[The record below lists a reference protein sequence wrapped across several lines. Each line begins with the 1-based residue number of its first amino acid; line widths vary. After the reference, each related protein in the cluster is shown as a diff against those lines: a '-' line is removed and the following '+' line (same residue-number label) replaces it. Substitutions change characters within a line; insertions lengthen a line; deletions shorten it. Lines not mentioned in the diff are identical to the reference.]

1 MIATVGAA
9 GQLSRMWSPGKTS
22 RLPSPDRIEGQFADR
37 IAIDRLA
44 RALAMSDTY
53 TLTYRNFRS
62 LEDVTLEVAPLTVIY
77 GPNGSGKSSLI
88 YGLLTLRSFLTNP
101 NQNIPSLFAYPSIS
115 LGGHQ
120 EVVHRH
126 WSNQSI
132 YLSIGATSSS
142 ELSSEFAMTL
152 FESGGA
158 AGVFFEQQSIDRDNR
173 ISSWPSSLNLGFSIP
188 YQANRQA
195 NDTFTFSSSAS
206 RSREERDLYSK
217 SIPGTLLWN
226 GISIAAQL
234 NDGASSYAQEIW
246 QLNQR
251 ANLPMELA
259 RQTGFVPL
267 RRGFFKPIYNVANVS
282 PTLSNEDEVASL
294 LASPTER
301 FAPYEISSVIERIA
315 SRRIQPQAQ
324 IGTSTFSID
333 SIPIGKGVPASIVNE
348 GFGINQLVYM
358 LTICLYS
365 RYKMVAIEEPE
376 IHLHPSMVREL
387 AIALAEIAVEKDRRL
402 IVSTHSETFVV
413 ALLSQIAAGKI
424 SPGDVSF
431 VLAENP
437 NGSTVLIQ
445 QKANRNGQIEGGL
458 RAFMA
463 SEAKDLVDFLGL
475 SSE

>member
-1 MIATVGAA
+1 M
-9 GQLSRMWSPGKTS
+9 P
-22 RLPSPDRIEGQFADR
+22 
-37 IAIDRLA
+37 
-44 RALAMSDTY
+44 DTY
-53 TLTYRNFRS
+53 TLGLKNFRS
-62 LEDVTLEVAPLTVIY
+62 IEDATLEISPLTVVY

-88 YGLLTLRSFLTNP
+88 YGLLTLRNFLTNP
-101 NQNIPSLFAYPSIS
+101 GQNFPSFFSYPSIS

-126 WSNQSI
+126 SPDTGIVFSISASNPDQ
-132 YLSIGATSSS
+132 
-142 ELSSEFAMTL
+142 LSSEFTL
-152 FESGGA
+152 TLHESDGA
-158 AGVFFEQQSIDRDNR
+158 AYLSFNIPDVEKDRAIATWPRSLGLTIPVPYHADQQASERFALYGRLSSQGIEQVPNR
-173 ISSWPSSLNLGFSIP
+173 EP
-188 YQANRQA
+188 
-195 NDTFTFSSSAS
+195 
-206 RSREERDLYSK
+206 
-217 SIPGTLLWN
+217 IPGVLVWN
-226 GISIAAQL
+226 GIALAAHL
-234 NDGASSYAQEIW
+234 NKNENEFSDILSHLSE
-246 QLNQR
+246 R
-251 ANLPMELA
+251 ANLPLELA

-267 RRGFFKPIYNVANVS
+267 RRGFSEPMHNASNTSFA
-282 PTLSNEDEVASL
+282 LSNEKEVAMSI
-294 LASPTER
+294 AGHTER
-301 FAPYEISSVIERIA
+301 FGQYEISRFVEKIA
-315 SRRIQPQAQ
+315 NRRIQTQTQ
-324 IGTSTFSID
+324 IGRSAFTID
-333 SIPIGKGVPASIVNE
+333 SIPTGAGVPASIVNE

-365 RYKMVAIEEPE
+365 RYKIVAIEEPE

-424 SPGDVSF
+424 KTDDVSF

-437 NGSTVLIQ
+437 NGSTVLTQ

>member
-1 MIATVGAA
+1 
-9 GQLSRMWSPGKTS
+9 
-22 RLPSPDRIEGQFADR
+22 
-37 IAIDRLA
+37 
-44 RALAMSDTY
+44 MSDTY
-53 TLTYRNFRS
+53 TLSYQNFRS
-62 LEDVTLEVAPLTVIY
+62 LEDVTLEVAPLTVVY

-88 YGLLTLRSFLTNP
+88 YGLLTLRNFLTNP
-101 NQNIPSLFAYPSIS
+101 NQNMASLLSYSSIS
-115 LGGHQ
+115 LGGFQ

-126 WSNQSI
+126 ATNQDMQ
-132 YLSIGATSSS
+132 LSIGTLNPS
-142 ELSSEFAMTL
+142 ELSSSYAITL
-152 FESGGA
+152 SETGA
-158 AGVFFEQQSIDRDNR
+158 ETGIFFEEQSIGADDR
-173 ISSWPSSLNLGFSIP
+173 IWSWPSIAKLGISVP
-188 YQANRQA
+188 YQGNQRVDDAFA
-195 NDTFTFSSSAS
+195 IPSAPYFAS
-206 RSREERDLYSK
+206 EEVGYVSDP
-217 SIPGTLLWN
+217 IPGTLIWN
-226 GISIAAQL
+226 GVSIAARLEDNSPTYTQ
-234 NDGASSYAQEIW
+234 AIW

-251 ANLPMELA
+251 ANLPIELA

-267 RRGFFKPIYNVANVS
+267 RRGFFKPIYNLVNV
-282 PTLSNEDEVASL
+282 TQALSNEDEVASL

-301 FAPYEISSVIERIA
+301 FAQYEVSKFVEKIA
-315 SRRIQPQAQ
+315 SRRIQPQVQ
-324 IGTSTFSID
+324 LGTSTFAID
-333 SIPIGKGVPASIVNE
+333 SVPSGKGVPASIVNE

-365 RYKMVAIEEPE
+365 RYKIVAIEEPE

-424 SPGDVSF
+424 KTDDVSF

-437 NGSTVLIQ
+437 NGSTVLTQ